1 MRVIRVD
8 EEIYRKVIV
17 EKHRLEK
24 KRGRRVS
31 MSMALRSLLARL
43 KFGELAEEPEAD
55 RGVG

>member
-1 MRVIRVD
+1 MGVRVIRVD
-8 EEIYRKVIV
+8 EAVYAKIIV

-43 KFGELAEEPEAD
+43 
-55 RGVG
+55 